1 MPLPLYGSGGRV
13 LRISAAVC
21 PTSCSSRRF
30 SKPFVT
36 PPTMLATSVRVRPC
50 SAPGWP
56 RSVGRVTVI
65 VPSACSIFILAG
77 TCCCRLP
84 SGPLTITRPGS
95 IDTDTPA
102 GISIGCLPI
111 RLNFVLSLLVF
122 HPKKIVRFS
131 SALPDEAHDFAADSL
146 LFGRAG
152 RDQTRRRGQ
161 NRDTHPAEHAR
172 QTVLDSVDTAAGL
185 GHPLEVGDDPLA
197 APAVLQL
204 DDQGIEALALLHVEV
219 RDVALLLEDAGDAL
233 LETGGRHLGMLVQR
247 LVGVADPG
255 EHVGYWVGQHLVT
268 SSIWSCPESRP
279 GAPGPAGRSGR
290 GRTCGRQRVGARSD
304 CSGSR
309 PVRGTSAGAAA

>member
-1 MPLPLYGSGGRV
+1 
-13 LRISAAVC
+13 
-21 PTSCSSRRF
+21 
-30 SKPFVT
+30 
-36 PPTMLATSVRVRPC
+36 MLATSVRVRPC
-50 SAPGWP
+50 SARSWP
-56 RSVGRVTVI
+56 RSVGRATVI
-65 VPSACSIFILAG
+65 RPSACSIFILGG
-77 TCCCRLP
+77 TCCCRFP
-84 SGPLTITRPGS
+84 SGPLTMTRPGS

-111 RLNFVLSLLVF
+111 RLIS
-122 HPKKIVRFS
+122 
-131 SALPDEAHDFAADSL
+131 LPDEAHDFAADSF

-161 NRDTHPAEHAR
+161 NCHAHSTEHAR
-172 QTVLDSVDTAAGL
+172 KAVLARVDTAAGL
-185 GHPLEVGDDPLA
+185 GHALEVGDDPLA

-233 LETGGRHLGMLVQR
+233 LETGGRHLGILVQR

-279 GAPGPAGRSGR
+279 GAPCRA
-290 GRTCGRQRVGARSD
+290 
-304 CSGSR
+304 
-309 PVRGTSAGAAA
+309 